1 MKTKL
6 IYFAAIVAITISGI
20 TDVLAT
26 GTNQKTVKNL
36 QDAYVGE
43 STASAKY
50 AAFAKKAREE
60 GYSRVAI
67 LFEAAS
73 KAESIHASNHKA
85 VLKQLGG
92 NVPKLNPKIEVKST
106 MENLKVALEGESY
119 EISTMY
125 PDFLKK
131 AQEEK
136 VQLALISL
144 NYAYK
149 TEIKHK
155 ALYKKA
161 IEALKSGNEKSLPGV
176 YSVCSTCGNTYDS
189 KAPERCGIS
198 MTPKERFIKFSL

>member
-20 TDVLAT
+20 TNVLAT

-176 YSVCSTCGNTYDS
+176 YSVCSTCGNTYDR

>member
-6 IYFAAIVAITISGI
+6 VYFIALVAISI
-20 TDVLAT
+20 TGVTEVFAT
-26 GTNQKTVKNL
+26 GTNLNTVKNL
-36 QDAYVGE
+36 QAAYVGE

-50 AAFAKKAREE
+50 AAFSKKAREE
-60 GYSRVAI
+60 GYLRVAL

-85 VLKQLGG
+85 VLNQLGG
-92 NVPKLNPKIEVKST
+92 SVPKLNPQIEVKST
-106 MENLKVALEGESY
+106 MENLKAAFEGESY

-136 VQLALISL
+136 MQLALISL

-149 TEIKHK
+149 TEMKHK
-155 ALYKKA
+155 EMYKKA
-161 IEALKSGNEKSLPGV
+161 IEALKSGNEKSLPEV

-198 MTPKERFIKFSL
+198 MTPQERFIKFSL